1 MKSLIP
7 LFASL
12 VLAGCTVSGGTDD
25 RFQRTGFP
33 GIFDPS
39 VTVILDTKT
48 DQVYVIGAGALAD
61 GALAS
66 ALRRPSRMTSVL
78 SGGNANASS
87 DADASS
93 DSSSSSSSSS
103 EASGSGDGEGHHPQG
118 NHNGWSN

>member
-39 VTVILDTKT
+39 VTIILDTKT

-78 SGGNANASS
+78 SGGNANA
-87 DADASS
+87 DASS

-103 EASGSGDGEGHHPQG
+103 EASGSGDGDGEGEGHHPQG